1 MTGASSILQFHN
13 FDVILLDNSYE
24 MGSNQAM
31 CACSTP
37 SVSKMHADTSA
48 DLDVVAKVLLD
59 VYGVSNYNCPQMPTL
74 TE

>member
-1 MTGASSILQFHN
+1 M
-13 FDVILLDNSYE
+13 ILLDNYYE
-24 MGSNQAM
+24 LDSNQAM

-59 VYGVSNYNCPQMPTL
+59 VFGVSNYNCLQMPTL